1 VVHSVR
7 VAPSRE
13 GANRP
18 DTRFDREGRT
28 MKLRVSATVIAAL
41 TLLALTA
48 CSSKE
53 TSSAT
58 ASESGSNVAVALS
71 DYKIQPA
78 VTSVS
83 AGEVT
88 FTIENVGATE
98 HEMVVIQT
106 DVAIADMSV
115 EGHETNEEAP
125 GMNPIGEVEDVQP
138 GESTDLVLT
147 LEPGRYVFLCN
158 LTRHFERGMVT
169 EFEVA

>member
-1 VVHSVR
+1 
-7 VAPSRE
+7 
-13 GANRP
+13 
-18 DTRFDREGRT
+18 
-28 MKLRVSATVIAAL
+28 MKLRTSVVAIAAL

-53 TSSAT
+53 TSSQA
-58 ASESGSNVAVALS
+58 ASESGNVVAVTLH
-71 DYKIQPA
+71 DYSIQPA
-78 VTSVS
+78 VTTAS
-83 AGEVT
+83 AGGVT

-106 DVAIADMSV
+106 DVAIADMPV
-115 EGHETNEEAP
+115 EKHETDEEAP

-158 LTRHFERGMVT
+158 LPKHFERGMAT
-169 EFEVA
+169 EFEIA

>member
-1 VVHSVR
+1 
-7 VAPSRE
+7 
-13 GANRP
+13 
-18 DTRFDREGRT
+18 
-28 MKLRVSATVIAAL
+28 MKLRTSVVAIAAL

-53 TSSAT
+53 TSSQA
-58 ASESGSNVAVALS
+58 ASESGNVVAVTLH
-71 DYKIQPA
+71 DYSIQPA
-78 VTSVS
+78 VTTAS

-106 DVAIADMSV
+106 DVAIADMPV
-115 EGHETNEEAP
+115 EKHETDEEAP

-158 LTRHFERGMVT
+158 LPKHFERGMAT
-169 EFEVA
+169 EFEIA